1 MTLALTGENTLTV
14 YTTYSTTSEEN
25 VNKANEQTEEE
36 MAVAGI

>member
-25 VNKANEQTEEE
+25 VNKANEQTKEE